1 MKTINFIQFSG
12 ISLNLC
18 EYLDREWHCF
28 KKIPA
33 FRSENDIHFW
43 TFTTSGHEQQ
53 LSLELAVN
61 LSIEDS
67 SLIVSLF
74 APFWMIN
81 RTSQQLIYRIDDETV
96 IYHASNVLSPVL
108 LSFNTKSFFF
118 KKKLSLA
125 IGDSRFSDRFSID
138 VAGNKGNIIAKS
150 KNGKFS
156 YYVSVEIQL
165 SRIGWSKIVTITPFY
180 SIINVS
186 TKTIEVSEDNEE
198 WVSINGLTNQAF
210 WPKRAKD
217 QIIYMRLTADS
228 VSSKVNH

>member
-1 MKTINFIQFSG
+1 VKTINFIQFSG

-43 TFTTSGHEQQ
+43 TFTTSGHEQK
-53 LSLELAVN
+53 LSLKLAVN

-81 RTSQQLIYRIDDETV
+81 RTSQQLIYRIDNETV

-108 LSFNTKSFFF
+108 
-118 KKKLSLA
+118 
-125 IGDSRFSDRFSID
+125 
-138 VAGNKGNIIAKS
+138 
-150 KNGKFS
+150 
-156 YYVSVEIQL
+156 
-165 SRIGWSKIVTITPFY
+165 
-180 SIINVS
+180 
-186 TKTIEVSEDNEE
+186 
-198 WVSINGLTNQAF
+198 
-210 WPKRAKD
+210 
-217 QIIYMRLTADS
+217 
-228 VSSKVNH
+228 